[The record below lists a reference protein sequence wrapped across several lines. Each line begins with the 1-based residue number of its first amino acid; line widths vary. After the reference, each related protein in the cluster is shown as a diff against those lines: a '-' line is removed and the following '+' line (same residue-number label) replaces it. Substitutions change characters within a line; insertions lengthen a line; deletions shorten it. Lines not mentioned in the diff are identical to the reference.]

1 MHMHICRYFAT
12 MRAMNLTTIRSNA
25 AAYGYTFI
33 SFFDLRNKTNRRRA
47 LVAWGVLIVL
57 AIIVYRIISNSHGA
71 EAAVAESPRLV
82 QLATVSS
89 LASGN
94 ASLTVVGQVSANSQA
109 TLHAEKGGQ
118 VIALYKHIG
127 DNVGAGEVIAELEH
141 ASEAAAVQQAQG
153 AVAAARANL
162 SKTTGGARTEQKT
175 ILESSVS
182 SATDSLANT
191 KISTVNTIISSYQT
205 IENAVTTVADSMI
218 TNPNT
223 VSPQFVVTTSNSQ
236 TPIAIQ
242 SQRTVMNALL
252 SREHSKTSTLSPSDD
267 LLGEIAATES
277 DARAALTLMNSIV
290 SGLNNAIP
298 TSQVSA
304 STIAGYLASASAS
317 RTQLNATLAGL
328 SAARET
334 YNGKVTALTVA
345 QQNLAQGVTG
355 GQAEDVSAGQASLQ
369 SAEGG
374 LAAAQASYEHS
385 IIRAPIS
392 GSITML
398 SLKNGDFATAFAP
411 VATIANNA
419 GLEVVAYVN
428 AADLRQLSVGTKTT
442 LDNGATGVVTRL
454 ATAVDPTSKKAEVHI
469 GVTSQGSLTNG
480 QSTTVSFARAD
491 VSPDS
496 QTASATSSG
505 DIIIPLS
512 AVKVGSDNMSIFTLS
527 ASSTLMSHVVT
538 IGTLLGDRVQILTG
552 ITPDMTIVIDA
563 RGLREGQKVITQ

>member
-1 MHMHICRYFAT
+1 
-12 MRAMNLTTIRSNA
+12 MNLTTISSNA
-25 AAYGYTFI
+25 IGYSHTFI
-33 SFFDLRNKTNRRRA
+33 SFFNLRDKANRRRA
-47 LVAWGVLIVL
+47 LVAWGTLLVILII
-57 AIIVYRIISNSHGA
+57 AYRIISNSHGA
-71 EAAVAESPRLV
+71 EAAMAEPPRLV

-94 ASLTVVGQVSANSQA
+94 ASLTVVGQVSANSEA

-162 SKTTGGARTEQKT
+162 SKTTGGARSEQKT
-175 ILESSVS
+175 ILESNVS
-182 SATDSLANT
+182 GATDSLANT
-191 KISTVNTIISSYQT
+191 KIATVNTILSAYQS
-205 IENAVTTVADSMI
+205 IENTVTTVADSMI

-242 SQRTVMNALL
+242 NQRTAMNPIL

-267 LLGEIAATES
+267 LLGEITATES
-277 DARAALTLMNSIV
+277 DARAALTLMNTIV
-290 SGLNNAIP
+290 LGLNNAIP
-298 TSQVSA
+298 TTQVSA
-304 STIAGYLASASAS
+304 STIAGYLASASAA
-317 RTQLNATLAGL
+317 RTQLNATLASL
-328 SAARET
+328 STARET
-334 YNGKVTALTVA
+334 YNGKVTALTAA

-355 GQAEDVSAGQASLQ
+355 GQAEDVSAGEASLQ
-369 SAEGG
+369 SAQGG
-374 LAAAQASYEHS
+374 LAAAQAAYEHS
-385 IIRAPIS
+385 IVRAPIS

-398 SLKNGDFATAFAP
+398 SLKQGDFATAFAP

-428 AADLRQLSVGTKTT
+428 STDLRALSVGTKAT
-442 LDNGATGVVTRL
+442 LDSGATGVVTRL
-454 ATAVDPTSKKAEVHI
+454 ATAVDPASKKAEVHI
-469 GVTSQGSLTNG
+469 GVTSRGTLTNG

-491 VSPDS
+491 
-496 QTASATSSG
+496 QTSSSNTVTATTTG

-512 AVKVGSDNMSIFTLS
+512 AIKVGSDNMSVFTLS
-527 ASSTLMSHVVT
+527 ASSTLMTHVVT

-552 ITPDMTIVIDA
+552 ITPDMTIVVDA